1 MRRIHQFVA
10 AIMFGTLGLCAT
22 PAQAQPSIR
31 VSPGSSVYSA
41 SQGMDLVILL
51 EGLGGLGVIGGQVLF
66 DDNDIT
72 GPVVALFR
80 QEGLATGIALRS
92 PHVPMGFL
100 GLGTHTFRVTVTL
113 SDGSQLQAGAVWQV
127 LR

>member
-1 MRRIHQFVA
+1 MQRIRLFVA
-10 AIMFGTLGLCAT
+10 AVVVVTLGLCAT
-22 PAQAQPSIR
+22 PAQAQPSVR

-41 SQGMDLVILL
+41 SQGMDVVILL
-51 EGLGGLGVIGGQVLF
+51 EGLGGLAVVGGQVLF

-80 QEGLATGIALRS
+80 LEGLATGVALRS
-92 PHVPMGFL
+92 PHVPMGFF
-100 GLGTHTFRVTVTL
+100 GLGTHTFRVTLTL
-113 SDGSQLQAGAVWQV
+113 SDGSQLQGGAVWQV

>member
-1 MRRIHQFVA
+1 MSRIRLFVA
-10 AIMFGTLGLCAT
+10 AVAIGTLGLCAT
-22 PAQAQPSIR
+22 PAQAQPTIT
-31 VSPGSSVYSA
+31 VSPGSGVYSA

-51 EGLGGLGVIGGQVLF
+51 EGLGGLAVIGGQVLF

-80 QEGLATGIALRS
+80 QEGLTTGVALRS

-113 SDGSQLQAGAVWQV
+113 SDGSQLQGGAVWQV

>member
-1 MRRIHQFVA
+1 MSRIRHFGA
-10 AIMFGTLGLCAT
+10 AIGVVTLGLWAT

-41 SQGMDLVILL
+41 SQGMDVVILL

-72 GPVVALFR
+72 APVVALFR
-80 QEGLATGIALRS
+80 REGLATGFALRS
-92 PHVPMGFL
+92 PHLTMGLL
-100 GLGTHTFRVTVTL
+100 GLGTHTFRVIFTL